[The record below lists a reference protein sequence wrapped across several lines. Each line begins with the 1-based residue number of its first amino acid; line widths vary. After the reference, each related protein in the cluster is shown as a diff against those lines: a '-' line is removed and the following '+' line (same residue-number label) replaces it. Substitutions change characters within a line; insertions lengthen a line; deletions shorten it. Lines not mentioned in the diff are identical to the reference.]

1 MASFTKG
8 KELNISNVKKVPN
21 ILQFPIYSIAVFR
34 NFIILGGGG
43 GNEIKNQLIMYE
55 LEGSELSTNIL
66 KKVVHEE
73 PTGSD
78 VPNFM
83 QVASNVSTRL
93 IC

>member
-1 MASFTKG
+1 MANLTKG

-34 NFIILGGGG
+34 NFVILGGGG

-55 LEGSELSTNIL
+55 LDGTEVSTNIL

-78 VPNFM
+78 VPNYM
-83 QVASNVSTRL
+83 QLANNVSL
-93 IC
+93 KYS